1 MPASP
6 KRRQPVP
13 ANNESWSS
21 VRGCRVSCSRSG
33 GRQDGASLQDTRH
46 PKHTRGLSNAASE
59 RARPQGAPFAPAR
72 GARGRAS
79 EQGTTTAC
87 FRAGPPARG
96 ARNDRVR
103 ARRAGARE
111 EGEHA
116 SQERSDGRAHA
127 ASEAKQEGRAPSERK
142 RARRGARQAV

>member
-1 MPASP
+1 M
-6 KRRQPVP
+6 
-13 ANNESWSS
+13 
-21 VRGCRVSCSRSG
+21 G
-33 GRQDGASLQDTRH
+33 
-46 PKHTRGLSNAASE
+46 
-59 RARPQGAPFAPAR
+59 
-72 GARGRAS
+72 AS

-116 SQERSDGRAHA
+116 STERSDGRAHA
-127 ASEAKQEGRAPSERK
+127 ASVAKQEGRAPSERK
-142 RARRGARQAV
+142 RARRGARKAVQAFKKTAALAATALPEPL